1 MSGSWQS
8 CSDQSSQ
15 RVAEWV
21 RDAARLQAATRSA
34 SSGAASMPAVPPPPH
49 RPLPPGR
56 RSVSSTESQH
66 VPKRPMPPLRPGAPV
81 PLERVAIIVH
91 GGAWSIPN
99 DRTDASLV
107 GVRRAALAG
116 HAFLLQPENHH
127 AALDAVEAAGPVLN
141 EDGKIEMDAAIMEGR
156 FLRYGAVAGLSGCV
170 RNPITV
176 ARAVM
181 ELTEHCMLV
190 GAGAD
195 RFALRCASEGI
206 VEPVQNERAELMTP
220 EALAEWKRHR
230 LFRSAVRDWF
240 GGGFSAVTTRHPST
254 NGSLSRSR
262 APTPGEKVDTGS
274 RPRSTGTADRSQPDR
289 YPNPGHDTVGAV
301 AIDNYGNLAA
311 ATSTGGITSK
321 MVGRVGDAPL
331 IGCGCYGDNAI
342 GAVSA
347 TGHGESI
354 MRIMLAARVCSL
366 LQSGLSAQEAARD
379 ALRHMDAR
387 VGGRGG
393 VIVITK
399 NGDLGVSFTTERMVW
414 ASISDGV
421 MRSGIDED
429 MSDCLESRF
438 RADIRQ
444 PR

>member
-1 MSGSWQS
+1 
-8 CSDQSSQ
+8 
-15 RVAEWV
+15 
-21 RDAARLQAATRSA
+21 
-34 SSGAASMPAVPPPPH
+34 
-49 RPLPPGR
+49 
-56 RSVSSTESQH
+56 
-66 VPKRPMPPLRPGAPV
+66 V

-116 HAFLLQPENHH
+116 HAFLLQPDNHH
-127 AALDAVEAAGPVLN
+127 AALDAVEAAVRTMEDDPVFDAGRGSVLN
-141 EDGKIEMDAAIMEGR
+141 EDGQIEMDAGIMEGR

-170 RNPITV
+170 RNPISV

-181 ELTEHCMLV
+181 ERTEHCLLV

-195 RFALRCASEGI
+195 RFALHCAAEGL
-206 VEPVQNERAELMTP
+206 VEAVQNERAELMTP

-230 LFRSAVRDWF
+230 HFRSAVRGWF
-240 GGGFSAVTTRHPST
+240 GGSFSTVASRHPST
-254 NGSLSRSR
+254 NGSLSRSK
-262 APTPGEKVDTGS
+262 APTSREKADSGS
-274 RPRSTGTADRSQPDR
+274 RFRSTGTVEQSQVEP
-289 YPNPGHDTVGAV
+289 YANLGHDTVGAV
-301 AIDNYGNLAA
+301 AIDNFGNVAA

-366 LQSGLSAQEAARD
+366 LQAGLSAQEAARE

-393 VIVITK
+393 VIVVTK
-399 NGDLGVSFTTERMVW
+399 SGDLGVSFTTDRMAW

-438 RADIRQ
+438 RNDSSFSR
-444 PR
+444 

>member
-1 MSGSWQS
+1 
-8 CSDQSSQ
+8 
-15 RVAEWV
+15 
-21 RDAARLQAATRSA
+21 
-34 SSGAASMPAVPPPPH
+34 
-49 RPLPPGR
+49 
-56 RSVSSTESQH
+56 
-66 VPKRPMPPLRPGAPV
+66 MPPLRPGAPV

-127 AALDAVEAAGPVLN
+127 AALDAVEAAVRTMEDDPVFDAGRGSVLN
-141 EDGKIEMDAAIMEGR
+141 EDGKIEMDAGIMEGR

-170 RNPITV
+170 RNPIAV

-181 ELTEHCMLV
+181 ELTEHCLLV
-190 GAGAD
+190 GTGAD
-195 RFALRCASEGI
+195 RFALRCANEGI
-206 VEPVQNERAELMTP
+206 VESVQNERAELMTP

-240 GGGFSAVTTRHPST
+240 GGGFSSVTSRNAST
-254 NGSLSRSR
+254 SGSVSRSR
-262 APTPGEKVDTGS
+262 APTPAEKIDAGS
-274 RPRSTGTADRSQPDR
+274 RFRSSGTVERSQPDR
-289 YPNPGHDTVGAV
+289 YSNIGHDTVGAV
-301 AIDNYGNLAA
+301 AIDNFGNLAA

-331 IGCGCYGDNAI
+331 IGCGCFADNAI

-366 LQSGLSAQEAARD
+366 LQTGMTAQEAARE
-379 ALRHMDAR
+379 AIRHMEAR

-393 VIVITK
+393 IIMITK
-399 NGDLGVSFTTERMVW
+399 NGDLGVSFTTERMAW

-438 RADIRQ
+438 RTDANLSR
-444 PR
+444 